1 MRWCLWFQH
10 LNEDMLPTQLQLQE
24 HRHPGSA
31 ICQQNDSLAAY
42 PNPAHFHWKSPEK
55 KTMSNPQG
63 KKENPG
69 FLGLVEGWG
78 WRTLIGWTHSGH
90 PALLFSGWKISF
102 KVWKRICSWLMAK
115 SRLFWVSLW
124 FPLSQQNVPA
134 ELHGGKK
141 VTKIKR
147 ILNKTNIRQIWLLR

>member
-1 MRWCLWFQH
+1 MMFMISTPQWGHATNTAPTARTPPSWFCYMSA
-10 LNEDMLPTQLQLQE
+10 E
-24 HRHPGSA
+24 RFFSRVSKPGA
-31 ICQQNDSLAAY
+31 FPLEIPGEKDNV
-42 PNPAHFHWKSPEK
+42 KSPGQK
-55 KTMSNPQG
+55 K
-63 KKENPG
+63 NPG

-90 PALLFSGWKISF
+90 PALLFSGCKISF
-102 KVWKRICSWLMAK
+102 KVWKRICSWRTAK

-134 ELHGGKK
+134 ELHGGKE